1 MRQLAVIELSTI
13 NHTDMNK
20 KSALILLHI
29 PVWIVAIF
37 VVWVFS
43 SDNFPGRQPSYFVLS
58 ALVCSVWMLG
68 SFYLFYSWL
77 VPQYL
82 AGGEKKRFWLY
93 AIIFVL
99 IIIPFFANAMLLLTK
114 TSALSLS
121 ETLSAKGLSPYIG
134 SVIIT
139 LGCSVLGALY
149 RLMLKRFHTS

>member
-114 TSALSLS
+114 TSALNLS
-121 ETLSAKGLSPYIG
+121 ETLSSKGVMPYLG
-134 SVIIT
+134 SVFIT
-139 LGCSVLGALY
+139 LVCSVLGALY